1 MASSLESDR
10 QQRNNKI
17 DLRFCYNNRANNK
30 HGYRCHKH
38 VNSETKINHRV
49 NLNDQK
55 AATDLTVDQM
65 PDIKENNARNRSASA
80 YKNQHS
86 VISKIDACLS
96 KTRSAPLLQSSFLE
110 FLENKSDH
118 SEEKGTSKLLSGE
131 HSTMINNTNSN
142 ILSEIEQTAKA
153 TNACYD
159 LEGSHALLH
168 FPGNS
173 VQSTNC
179 SKQNKNETP
188 KNETKFV
195 STRSLMNNQD
205 DEILC
210 NKCVEKRVNDQPE
223 NSFTYNGGEIY
234 DGDQSEQQS
243 LPLTMTSD
251 DEKNSTFT
259 ALYNKTEELTDT
271 FITQRSELSNSITNL
286 DKNEN
291 SDTLTASIKM
301 KLPFEIKEAD
311 HPPTSQNDTVGE
323 HIKYIDSPGY
333 TFKDVSTDEY
343 PGTNQ
348 ENDPDVPTP
357 ESAEQKRVKHRWRK

>member
-1 MASSLESDR
+1 M
-10 QQRNNKI
+10 
-17 DLRFCYNNRANNK
+17 
-30 HGYRCHKH
+30 
-38 VNSETKINHRV
+38 NSETKINHRV
-49 NLNDQK
+49 NFNDQK
-55 AATDLTVDQM
+55 ATDLTVDQM
-65 PDIKENNARNRSASA
+65 PDIKENNARNRSALA

-96 KTRSAPLLQSSFLE
+96 KTRSAPLLQSSFQE

-118 SEEKGTSKLLSGE
+118 LEERGTSKPLSGE

-153 TNACYD
+153 TIACYD

-179 SKQNKNETP
+179 SKHETP
-188 KNETKFV
+188 KNKTKFV

-205 DEILC
+205 DEVLC
-210 NKCVEKRVNDQPE
+210 NECVENRVTDQPE
-223 NSFTYNGGEIY
+223 NYFTYNEGEIH

-271 FITQRSELSNSITNL
+271 FITHRSELSNSITDL

-291 SDTLTASIKM
+291 SDSLTTSFKM
-301 KLPFEIKEAD
+301 KLPFEIIEAD
-311 HPPTSQNDTVGE
+311 HPRTSLNDTVGE
-323 HIKYIDSPGY
+323 HIKYIDSSGY
-333 TFKDVSTDEY
+333 TFKDVSTEEY